1 MVLTEN
7 RRQTLTTT
15 SRLRLALTPAMKQS
29 LQLMAWRNHQIT
41 RFVRDLAADNPFL
54 DVNFRNCQA
63 SDNQKCLLI
72 FRFHP
77 GWLKIGLINR
87 FMRI

>member
-1 MVLTEN
+1 MVLIET

-15 SRLRLALTPAMKQS
+15 SRLCLALTPAMKQS

-41 RFVRDLAADNPFL
+41 RFVRDLLPIIRFLMCDIRNTRAPHRYAIDFPFSSGMA
-54 DVNFRNCQA
+54 Q
-63 SDNQKCLLI
+63 
-72 FRFHP
+72 
-77 GWLKIGLINR
+77 IGRINH

>member
-1 MVLTEN
+1 MVLIEN

-41 RFVRDLAADNPFL
+41 RFVRDLAPIIRFL
-54 DVNFRNCQA
+54 MCDIRTPEPT
-63 SDNQKCLLI
+63 SI
-72 FRFHP
+72 RY
-77 GWLKIGLINR
+77 
-87 FMRI
+87 